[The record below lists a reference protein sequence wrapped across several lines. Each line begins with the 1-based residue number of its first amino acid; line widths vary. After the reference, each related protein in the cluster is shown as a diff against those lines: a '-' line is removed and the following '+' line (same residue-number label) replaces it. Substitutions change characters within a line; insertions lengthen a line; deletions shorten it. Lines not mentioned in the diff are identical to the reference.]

1 MLFRGLWS
9 VFPRARVYLIV
20 CINMISPRSS
30 DPKPEQCPWMY
41 SLLSPG
47 DRDRVLRVCTSRNDR
62 VTLCSAVVSFRFFRE
77 NTFNYGRARN
87 ASFVPRRTAC
97 GLTVSYIRYKI
108 YHARI
113 HIIIIIIIHVFI
125 TLLRTTTTTTRV
137 LANRTIPILYA
148 IGLYYFIRPYKLSL
162 TLGLEKW

>member
-1 MLFRGLWS
+1 MGKKNKIKLVVSTNRRPITSKILSSGDSARKCTRVKINDDCHGPEAMLFRGLWS

-113 HIIIIIIIHVFI
+113 HIIIIIIIH
-125 TLLRTTTTTTRV
+125 
-137 LANRTIPILYA
+137 A
-148 IGLYYFIRPYKLSL
+148 
-162 TLGLEKW
+162 